1 MRKSILPVALVMGVL
16 SGLLVGGFFNV
27 INVPVM
33 EWAISLEGAAA
44 EAEAAASGGASEE
57 EGGIAVSLG
66 LQRIGMVAGL
76 VVVGVL
82 AGAIFTGLYY
92 LVRRATPGW
101 NMWAWAAIA
110 GLLGFWAFSLF
121 TQIKYPLNPP
131 GIGEEG
137 SLLSRQFFQFFF
149 VFISLVSVVG
159 VLLAVK
165 LVNESS
171 SQGFQRFIRYAAVG
185 IAYAA
190 VALVLSYAI
199 PGNPDATPDWVP
211 DALVI
216 MFRTFTLIGHFLLW
230 MIIAGGVAG
239 YLQYQE
245 RGIKASEPTATRA
258 MVG

>member
-1 MRKSILPVALVMGVL
+1 MRKRVLPVALVMGVL

-33 EWAISLEGAAA
+33 EWAISLEGIAA
-44 EAEAAASGGASEE
+44 EAEAAAAGGAGEE

-66 LQRIGMVAGL
+66 LQRIGMVGGL
-76 VVVGVL
+76 VVLGVL

-101 NMWAWAAIA
+101 NMWAWATIA
-110 GLLGFWAFSLF
+110 GLLGCWAFSLF

-137 SLLSRQFFQFFF
+137 TLLSRQFFQFLF
-149 VFISLVSVVG
+149 VVISLISVVG

-185 IAYAA
+185 IPYAA
-190 VALVLSYAI
+190 VAVVISYAI
-199 PGNPDATPDWVP
+199 PGNPDATPEWVP

-239 YLQYQE
+239 YLKYNE
-245 RGIKASEPTATRA
+245 RGIKANEPAASRTL
-258 MVG
+258 VG

>member
-1 MRKSILPVALVMGVL
+1 MKNVLPVALIMGVL

-27 INVPVM
+27 VNVPVM

-44 EAEAAASGGASEE
+44 EAEAAAAGGAAEE

-82 AGAIFTGLYY
+82 AGAIFTGLYH

-101 NMWAWAAIA
+101 NIWAWATIA

-137 SLLSRQFFQFFF
+137 SLLSRQFFQLLF
-149 VFISLVSVVG
+149 VVISLVSVVG

-171 SQGFQRFIRYAAVG
+171 TQSFQRFIRYAAVG
-185 IAYAA
+185 IVYAA
-190 VALVLSYAI
+190 VTLVLAYAL
-199 PGNPDATPDWVP
+199 PGNPDATPEWVP
-211 DALVI
+211 EALVI
-216 MFRTFTLIGHFLLW
+216 MFRTFTLAGHFLLW
-230 MIIAGGVAG
+230 MTIAWGVAG
-239 YLQYQE
+239 YLKYQE
-245 RGIKASEPTATRA
+245 RGIKASEPAATRA